1 MQRRALLLTA
11 FAAALATSASA
22 AEPTKPQDDLGV
34 TLSPVALPIIVD
46 GRLVNYVFA
55 TVKVVLRPGVD
66 SVAMREKEPYF
77 RDALVR
83 AAHRTPFVL
92 RYDYNHVDTARLRAA
107 MMREA
112 SAIAGPGAI
121 RDIVVVEQTPQH
133 PVPSPRPALAPSH

>member
-1 MQRRALLLTA
+1 MQRRDLLLAA
-11 FAAALATSASA
+11 FSLALATPAAA
-22 AEPTKPQDDLGV
+22 AEPPKPQDDLGV

-46 GRLVNYVFA
+46 GRLINYVFA

-92 RYDYNHVDTARLRAA
+92 PHDYNHVDTAKLRAA
-107 MMREA
+107 MLR
-112 SAIAGPGAI
+112 
-121 RDIVVVEQTPQH
+121 
-133 PVPSPRPALAPSH
+133 